1 MSDSDF
7 SPEFGSPLQ
16 VLIDHCESAE
26 IKFRADE
33 DLKGVF
39 FSVRGQ
45 AANYDLALF
54 ITHNDEVFEIYLN
67 MPVHAESEKLR
78 PLVAEFVLRA
88 NSSFGVGAFDLNMDD
103 GRLTYHVAH
112 AFGERGLD
120 DDAVGRLVATA
131 LQTADRYFPAL
142 TLVMFGG
149 HTASD
154 AIFLAELDCSA
165 DAVEDPKPAKLSKT
179 PPKATT
185 PPAKQK
191 ARRPRRDPR
200 LKGTRELPGLFDP
213 KAKKDPKAADSD
225 STQS

>member
-1 MSDSDF
+1 MSDNSF
-7 SPEFGSPLQ
+7 SSQFGSPYQL
-16 VLIDHCESAE
+16 LIDHCEAAE
-26 IKFRADE
+26 LKFRAEE

-39 FSVRGQ
+39 FSVRGE
-45 AANYDLALF
+45 AAVYDLALF
-54 ITHNDEVFEIYLN
+54 ITHNDEVFEVYLN

-149 HTASD
+149 HTPSD

-165 DAVEDPKPAKLSKT
+165 DVVEDPKPATPSRT
-179 PPKATT
+179 PPKATA
-185 PPAKQK
+185 PPAKK
-191 ARRPRRDPR
+191 KPRRPRRDPR
-200 LKGTRELPGLFDP
+200 LKSTQELPGLFDQKSKKP
-213 KAKKDPKAADSD
+213 KTGD
-225 STQS
+225 

>member
-1 MSDSDF
+1 MSDNSF
-7 SPEFGSPLQ
+7 SSQFGSPYQ
-16 VLIDHCESAE
+16 VLIDHCEAGD
-26 IKFRADE
+26 IKFRAEE
-33 DLKGVF
+33 DMKGVF

-54 ITHNDEVFEIYLN
+54 ITHNDEVFEVYLN

-165 DAVEDPKPAKLSKT
+165 DAVEDPKPVNPRKD
-179 PPKATT
+179 PPKALT
-185 PPAKQK
+185 PPAKK
-191 ARRPRRDPR
+191 KPRRPRRDPR
-200 LKGTRELPGLFDP
+200 LKSTQELPGLFDQKSKKP
-213 KAKKDPKAADSD
+213 KTGD
-225 STQS
+225 

>member
-1 MSDSDF
+1 MCSSMATFGMS
-7 SPEFGSPLQ
+7 
-16 VLIDHCESAE
+16 VLV
-26 IKFRADE
+26 
-33 DLKGVF
+33 G
-39 FSVRGQ
+39 
-45 AANYDLALF
+45 
-54 ITHNDEVFEIYLN
+54 
-67 MPVHAESEKLR
+67 
-78 PLVAEFVLRA
+78 
-88 NSSFGVGAFDLNMDD
+88 FGVGAFDLTLDD

-154 AIFLAELDCSA
+154 AIFLADLDCSA
-165 DAVEDPKPAKLSKT
+165 DAVEDPKPAKPSRT
-179 PPKATT
+179 PPNATT

>member
-7 SPEFGSPLQ
+7 SPEFGSPYQ
-16 VLIDHCESAE
+16 VLIDHCEAGE

-33 DLKGVF
+33 NLKGVF
-39 FSVRGQ
+39 FSVRGE
-45 AANYDLALF
+45 AALYDLALF

-120 DDAVGRLVATA
+120 DEAVGRLVATA

-149 HTASD
+149 HTPAD

-165 DAVEDPKPAKLSKT
+165 DAVEDPKSADPPKKT
-179 PPKATT
+179 PKALP
-185 PPAKQK
+185 PPAKKK

-200 LKGTRELPGLFDP
+200 LKSTKELPGLFDKTP
-213 KAKKDPKAADSD
+213 PDAQREPKKDGK
-225 STQS
+225 

>member
-7 SPEFGSPLQ
+7 SPEFGSPYQ
-16 VLIDHCESAE
+16 VLVDHCEE
-26 IKFRADE
+26 GDIKFRAEE
-33 DLKGVF
+33 DMKGVF
-39 FSVRGQ
+39 FSVRGE
-45 AANYDLALF
+45 AAVYDLALF
-54 ITHNDEVFEIYLN
+54 ITHNDEVFEVYLN

-103 GRLTYHVAH
+103 GRLTYHAAH

-120 DDAVGRLVATA
+120 DEAVGRLVATA

-149 HTASD
+149 HTPAD

-165 DAVEDPKPAKLSKT
+165 DAVEDPKPADPPKKT
-179 PPKATT
+179 PKALT
-185 PPAKQK
+185 PPAKKK

-200 LKGTRELPGLFDP
+200 LKGTQELPGLFD
-213 KAKKDPKAADSD
+213 KRRDASADGGSNPP
-225 STQS
+225 SAR

>member
-1 MSDSDF
+1 MPDENF
-7 SPEFGSPLQ
+7 SPHFGSPYQ
-16 VLIDHCESAE
+16 VLIDHCEAGE
-26 IKFRADE
+26 VKFRAEE

-39 FSVRGQ
+39 FSVRGE
-45 AANYDLALF
+45 ASVYDLALF
-54 ITHNDEVFEIYLN
+54 ITHDDEVFEIYLN

-120 DDAVGRLVATA
+120 DEAVGRLIATA

-149 HTASD
+149 HTPSD

-165 DAVEDPKPAKLSKT
+165 DVVEDPKPADSST
-179 PPKATT
+179 PPSKASK
-185 PPAKQK
+185 PRAKK
-191 ARRPRRDPR
+191 KIRRPRRDPR
-200 LKGTRELPGLFDP
+200 LKSTQELPGLFDG
-213 KAKKDPKAADSD
+213 KAKEKGAGEGSA
-225 STQS
+225 